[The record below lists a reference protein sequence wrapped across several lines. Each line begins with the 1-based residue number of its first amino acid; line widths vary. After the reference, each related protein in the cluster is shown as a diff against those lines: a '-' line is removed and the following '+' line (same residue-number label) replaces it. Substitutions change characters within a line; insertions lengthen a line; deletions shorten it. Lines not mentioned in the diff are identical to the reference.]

1 MNYRMKFPKT
11 INYVTLKRK
20 FLYIFILLFGFI
32 FSGIAQDNYLHLQ
45 IDKDG
50 LPVVPPKSIQEQHSV
65 YDYAGLLPEQKRR
78 LLEQKL
84 KKYFDSTSTQIVVA
98 TVNKVNDD
106 ISLYAT
112 EWAHKWG
119 IGGKEHDNGAFLL
132 VSKDNRK
139 ITIRTGYGVEHRLTD
154 ALSRRIIEERIIP
167 YFKKGDYF
175 GGLNAGVDA
184 IIQALQGEYK
194 NTRSNKNNEGIPLWV
209 IILFIIIFIIIFSSA
224 NKNSG
229 GGGWRSSSGGPIIFS
244 SGGRSSWGG
253 GSSFGGGSFGGGFS
267 GGFGG
272 GGFGGGGATGSW

>member
-11 INYVTLKRK
+11 INYATLKRK
-20 FLYIFILLFGFI
+20 FLYIFILLFGFTL
-32 FSGIAQDNYLHLQ
+32 SGIAQESYLNLKV
-45 IDKDG
+45 DKDG
-50 LPVVPPKSIQEQHSV
+50 LPAVPSKSIQEQHSV
-65 YDYAGLLPEQKRR
+65 YDYAGLLQEQERK

-84 KKYFDSTSTQIVVA
+84 KKYFDSTSTQIVIA

-119 IGGKEHDNGAFLL
+119 IGGKENDNGVFLL
-132 VSKDNRK
+132 VSKDDRK

-154 ALSRRIIEERIIP
+154 ALSRRIIEEKIIP
-167 YFKKGDYF
+167 YFRQGNYY

-184 IIQALQGEYK
+184 IILALKGEYK
-194 NTRSNKNNEGIPLWV
+194 NIKSNNKDEGIPLWI
-209 IILFIIIFIIIFSSA
+209 IILFIIIIIILLSSA

-229 GGGWRSSSGGPIIFS
+229 GGWHSSGGGPIIFS

-253 GSSFGGGSFGGGFS
+253 GSFGGGSFGGGFS